1 MMLARLAGLAATAV
15 ACFVLLDPGSSLIA
29 GTVSHASSRRLM
41 VVGLLATLAPLFWSA
56 GPGGAL
62 RVLGWALG
70 VGTIAATLL
79 AAFQIPG
86 VEAGAAACL
95 QLSLL
100 MIAAHAIAE
109 VAEALGARM
118 LGRRCALPGTAIA
131 LVLVLVAAL
140 PLWLGPAAELSLAD
154 RPGFVEVVV
163 AVSPLTHLAL
173 ASGND
178 LFHQPWLYQYAN
190 LATFRFDYPPVGSV
204 LGAYAVV
211 AGLLLATVAALARWP
226 RAKLSGP

>member
-1 MMLARLAGLAATAV
+1 MMLARLAGLAVTATA
-15 ACFVLLDPGSSLIA
+15 CFLLLDPGSHLIA
-29 GTVSHASSRRLM
+29 GTVSHSSSRRLM
-41 VVGLLATLAPLFWSA
+41 LVGLMATLAPLFWSGYA
-56 GPGGAL
+56 SVL

-70 VGTIAATLL
+70 VGTIAALLL
-79 AAFQIPG
+79 AAWRIPG
-86 VEAGAAACL
+86 LDAGAAACL

-100 MIAAHAIAE
+100 VIAVHAIAGLT
-109 VAEALGARM
+109 EALGTRA
-118 LGRRCALPGTAIA
+118 LGQRCAIPGKAIA

-154 RPGFVEVVV
+154 HPGFAEAIV
-163 AVSPLTHLAL
+163 AASPLTHLAL

-204 LGAYAVV
+204 LGAYALL
-211 AGLLLATVAALARWP
+211 AGLLLATLAALARWP

>member
-15 ACFVLLDPGSSLIA
+15 ACFLLLDPGSNLIA
-29 GTVSHASSRRLM
+29 GTISHSSSRRLM
-41 VVGLLATLAPLFWSA
+41 VVGLFATLAPLFWS
-56 GPGGAL
+56 GPASAL
-62 RVLGWALG
+62 RVLGWSLG
-70 VGTIAATLL
+70 VGTIAALLL
-79 AAFQIPG
+79 AALRIPG

-100 MIAAHAIAE
+100 MITAHAIAG
-109 VAEALGARM
+109 VAEALGARV
-118 LGRRCALPGTAIA
+118 LGHRCAIPGNAIA
-131 LVLVLVAAL
+131 LVLLLVAAL

-154 RPGFVEVVV
+154 HPGFVEVVV

-226 RAKLSGP
+226 RAKLSGR